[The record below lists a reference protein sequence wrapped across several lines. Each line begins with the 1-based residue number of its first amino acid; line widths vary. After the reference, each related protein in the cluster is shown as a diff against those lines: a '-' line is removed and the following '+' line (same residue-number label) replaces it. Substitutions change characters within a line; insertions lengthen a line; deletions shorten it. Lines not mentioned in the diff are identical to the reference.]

1 MFCIE
6 QFKAKRQGI
15 IVRLT
20 VWEGCE
26 IVKFPSIHRAPM
38 PRVCLVTHFFPPH
51 VGGIEKVSYEQ
62 STRLTQSGYEFDVL
76 TSKTKGQTRHPTKG
90 INVFGYPSLKFAD
103 RFGVPYPILTLKAY
117 KLFAKT
123 IRNCDLVHAHG
134 HVYMSSCLA
143 GFLAKKYNKPFIV
156 TQHNTFIDYKSLLNT
171 IENLNDAIIGKSVLK
186 NADRILTVSKETM
199 KYVLRLGADKTKTS
213 VMYNGVDTNCFQSAK
228 KDESKNKLGLPQN
241 RKIVFSA
248 RRLVYKNGL
257 DTLIESAYLLAKN
270 HPEVLFVVAGKG
282 PSRNMIEE
290 RIKQLG
296 IEKNIKLAG
305 FVPDELLPVYY
316 GAADLF
322 LLPSASGEGLPL
334 VLFEAMS
341 CGLPVVA
348 TTVGGTPEIVE
359 HMKNGVLVPPQDPQ
373 AIADALSKLLGE
385 TEIVTKIGEQAK
397 HYIHNNLSWK
407 ENARQLLEVYQ
418 KLLS

>member
-1 MFCIE
+1 MFCIDDLLG
-6 QFKAKRQGI
+6 K
-15 IVRLT
+15 
-20 VWEGCE
+20 CE
-26 IVKFPSIHRAPM
+26 IVKFATIHRATM

-51 VGGIEKVSYEQ
+51 MGGIEKVSYEQ
-62 STRLTQSGYEFDVL
+62 SKRLTKAGYEFDVL
-76 TSKTKGQTRHPTKG
+76 TSKTKGQTRNPIKG
-90 INVFGYPSLKFAD
+90 INVYPYPSLKFAD
-103 RFGVPYPILTLKAY
+103 RFGVPYPILTVNAY

-143 GFLAKKYNKPFIV
+143 GMLAKKYNKPFIV
-156 TQHNTFIDYKSLLNT
+156 TQHNTYIDYKSWLNT
-171 IENLNDAIIGKSVLK
+171 AENLNDVIIGKSVLK
-186 NADRILTVSKETM
+186 RADRILTVSKETM
-199 KYVLRLGADKTKTS
+199 KYVLSLGADKTKTS
-213 VMYNGVDTNCFQSAK
+213 VMYNGVDTDCFQSANK
-228 KDESKNKLGLPQN
+228 SESRDKLGLPLN

-257 DTLIESAYLLAKN
+257 DTLIESANVLAKN

-282 PSRNMIEE
+282 PSRSLIEE
-290 RIKQLG
+290 RIKELG

-316 GAADLF
+316 GAADVF

-359 HMKNGVLVPPQDPQ
+359 HMQNGVLVPPQDPQ
-373 AIADALSKLLGE
+373 VMADAISRLLAEKETMTEIGKQAKEYILSK
-385 TEIVTKIGEQAK
+385 
-397 HYIHNNLSWK
+397 LSWK
-407 ENARQLLEVYQ
+407 ENARQLLQVYQ
-418 KLLS
+418 EFLQ

>member
-1 MFCIE
+1 
-6 QFKAKRQGI
+6 
-15 IVRLT
+15 
-20 VWEGCE
+20 
-26 IVKFPSIHRAPM
+26 M

-62 STRLTQSGYEFDVL
+62 SKRLTQSGFEFDVL
-76 TSKTKGQTRHPTKG
+76 TSKTEGQTRHPIKG
-90 INVFGYPSLKFAD
+90 INVYAYPSLKFAD
-103 RFGVPYPILTLKAY
+103 RFGVPYPILTVDAY

-134 HVYMSSCLA
+134 HVYLSSCLA
-143 GFLAKKYNKPFIV
+143 GMLAKKYNKHFIV
-156 TQHNTFIDYKSLLNT
+156 TQHNTYIDYKSWLNT
-171 IENLNDAIIGKSVLK
+171 VETLNDVIIGKSVLK
-186 NADRILTVSKETM
+186 RADRILTVSKETM
-199 KYVLRLGADKTKTS
+199 KYVLSLGADKTKTS
-213 VMYNGVDTNCFQSAK
+213 VMYNGVDTSCFQSANK
-228 KDESKNKLGLPQN
+228 KQSRQKLGLPQD

-257 DTLIESAYLLAKN
+257 DTLLESAQVLAKS

-282 PSRNMIEE
+282 PSRSLIED
-290 RIKQLG
+290 RIQELG
-296 IEKNIKLAG
+296 IQKNIQLAG

-359 HMKNGVLVPPQDPQ
+359 HMQNGVLVPPQDPQ
-373 AIADALSKLLGE
+373 AMADGMCKLLADNQTTIEIGKQAKEYILSK
-385 TEIVTKIGEQAK
+385 
-397 HYIHNNLSWK
+397 LSWK
-407 ENARQLLEVYQ
+407 ENARQLLQVYQ
-418 KLLS
+418 QFL

>member
-1 MFCIE
+1 
-6 QFKAKRQGI
+6 
-15 IVRLT
+15 
-20 VWEGCE
+20 
-26 IVKFPSIHRAPM
+26 M

-62 STRLTQSGYEFDVL
+62 SKRLTQSGFEFDVL
-76 TSKTKGQTRHPTKG
+76 TSKTEGQTRHPIKG
-90 INVFGYPSLKFAD
+90 INVYAYPSLKFAD
-103 RFGVPYPILTLKAY
+103 RFGVPYPLLTVDAY

-134 HVYMSSCLA
+134 HVYLSSCLA
-143 GFLAKKYNKPFIV
+143 GMLAKKYNKPFIV
-156 TQHNTFIDYKSLLNT
+156 TQHNTYIDYKSWLNT
-171 IENLNDAIIGKSVLK
+171 VETLNDIIIGKSVLK
-186 NADRILTVSKETM
+186 RADRILTVSKETM
-199 KYVLRLGADKTKTS
+199 KYVLSLGADKTKTS
-213 VMYNGVDTNCFQSAK
+213 VMYNGVDTSCFQSANK
-228 KDESKNKLGLPQN
+228 KQSRQKLGLPQD

-257 DTLIESAYLLAKN
+257 DTLLESAQVLAKN

-282 PSRNMIEE
+282 PSRSLIED
-290 RIKQLG
+290 RIQELG
-296 IEKNIKLAG
+296 IQKNIQLAG

-359 HMKNGVLVPPQDPQ
+359 HMQNGVLVPPQDPQ
-373 AIADALSKLLGE
+373 AMADGMCKLLADNQ
-385 TEIVTKIGEQAK
+385 TTIEIGKQAK
-397 HYIHNNLSWK
+397 EYILNKLSWK
-407 ENARQLLEVYQ
+407 ENARQLLQVYQ
-418 KLLS
+418 QFL